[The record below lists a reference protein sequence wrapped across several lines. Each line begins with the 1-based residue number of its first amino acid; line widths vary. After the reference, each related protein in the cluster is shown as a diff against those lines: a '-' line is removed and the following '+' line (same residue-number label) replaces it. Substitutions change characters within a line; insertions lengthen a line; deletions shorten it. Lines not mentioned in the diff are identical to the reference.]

1 MLNVKV
7 NHSTMRESLNKLPG
21 EGISAGQLRFGKFHL
36 NKLQDHQNIIL
47 WTDKSKV

>member
-21 EGISAGQLRFGKFHL
+21 ESISAGQLKFGKFHL
-36 NKLQDHQNIIL
+36 NKPQDHQNIIL